1 MQKSLNLLR
10 EAAKKEDEKVELL
23 YFDEAGVCNVPNVQR
38 GWSPLGK
45 PHRADAS
52 VGRKRVNVLG
62 ALNYAA
68 QTLAF
73 EVHEHSVC
81 RQDVLNFLDKQARN
95 SARDK
100 LTVVVL
106 DNASIH
112 RHIDPKMLEEWM
124 VRDRFILLFLPPY
137 SPELNLIEILWKQAK
152 YHWRSFATW
161 AKQDLLQEVHTIF
174 GGFGTEFTKP
184 SSK

>member
-1 MQKSLNLLR
+1 MQSSLKRLR
-10 EAAKKEDEKVELL
+10 EAAKQEDKQMELL

-38 GWSPLGK
+38 SWSPLGK
-45 PHRADAS
+45 PHSADAS
-52 VGRKRVNVLG
+52 IGRKRVNVLG

-68 QTLAF
+68 GTLAF

-81 RQDVLNFLDKQARN
+81 RQDVVNFLDQQARN

-100 LTVVVL
+100 LTVVVM

-112 RHIDPKMLEEWM
+112 RHIDHDVLQKWM

-137 SPELNLIEILWKQAK
+137 SPELNLIETLWKQAK
-152 YHWRSFATW
+152 YHWRAFDTW
-161 AKQDLLQEVHTIF
+161 ARQDLLKEVHALF
-174 GGFGTEFTKP
+174 GGFGTKYKF
-184 SSK
+184 SYA